1 MSKYFLSKENLIVWL
16 PIGLLVSILHF
27 HGKISFKNIFDTFM
41 GLTPIYVLLAY
52 LHFLR
57 FLQLC
62 NFPYLVSIQIEARII
77 DILNSIVSFLIGFS
91 ICTSFFIPFWKDS
104 SKGYLFLLCFNIAVL
119 VFTMLPICLN
129 LWGEIRDKKIKYILI
144 SVMYLIL
151 SIASFYDMTK

>member
-1 MSKYFLSKENLIVWL
+1 MFKYFPSKENLIVWL

-27 HGKISFKNIFDTFM
+27 HGKIPFKNIFDTFM

-62 NFPYLVSIQIEARII
+62 NFPYIVSIQIEARII
-77 DILNSIVSFLIGFS
+77 DVLNSIVSFLIGFS
-91 ICTSFFIPFWKDS
+91 ICTSFFIPFWKES
-104 SKGYLFLLCFNIAVL
+104 SEGYLFLFFFDIAVL

-129 LWGEIRDKKIKYILI
+129 LWEEIRDKKIKYIHFTILWLI
-144 SVMYLIL
+144 
-151 SIASFYDMTK
+151 

>member
-1 MSKYFLSKENLIVWL
+1 MFKYFPSKENLIIWL

-27 HGKISFKNIFDTFM
+27 HGKIPFKNIFDTFM

-77 DILNSIVSFLIGFS
+77 DVLNSIVSFLIGFS
-91 ICTSFFIPFWKDS
+91 ICTSFFIPFGKKVLKD
-104 SKGYLFLLCFNIAVL
+104 
-119 VFTMLPICLN
+119 
-129 LWGEIRDKKIKYILI
+129 I
-144 SVMYLIL
+144 SFFYVLIL
-151 SIASFYDMTK
+151 RF

>member
-1 MSKYFLSKENLIVWL
+1 MFKYFLSKENSIVWL

-27 HGKISFKNIFDTFM
+27 YGKIPFKEIFDTFM
-41 GLTPIYVLLAY
+41 GLTLIYVLLAY

-77 DILNSIVSFLIGFS
+77 DVLNSIVSFLIGFS
-91 ICTSFFIPFWKDS
+91 ICTSFFIPFWKES
-104 SKGYLFLLCFNIAVL
+104 SEGYLFLFFFDIEVL
-119 VFTMLPICLN
+119 LFTMLPIYLY
-129 LWGEIRDKKIKYILI
+129 LWKKIRDKKIKYILI

>member
-1 MSKYFLSKENLIVWL
+1 MFKYFLSKENSIVWL

-27 HGKISFKNIFDTFM
+27 HGKIPFKEIFDTFM
-41 GLTPIYVLLAY
+41 GLTLIYVLLAY

-77 DILNSIVSFLIGFS
+77 DVLNSIVSFLIGFS
-91 ICTSFFIPFWKDS
+91 ICTSFFILFWKEN
-104 SKGYLFLLCFNIAVL
+104 SKGYLFLFFFDIEVL
-119 VFTMLPICLN
+119 LFTMLPIYLY
-129 LWGEIRDKKIKYILI
+129 LWKKIRDKKIKYILI
-144 SVMYLIL
+144 SVMYLIF